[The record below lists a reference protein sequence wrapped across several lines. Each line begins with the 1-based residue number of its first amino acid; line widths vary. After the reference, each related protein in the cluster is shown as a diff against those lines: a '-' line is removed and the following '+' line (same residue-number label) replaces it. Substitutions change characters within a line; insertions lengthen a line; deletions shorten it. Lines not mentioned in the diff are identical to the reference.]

1 MHRRTALSV
10 SAALLAAAP
19 LLTACASDTRAGTA
33 AVVGGER
40 IATSA
45 LQAQVKDVREAQNR
59 SPQAADLI
67 GNSAGLERAK
77 LNSMIQSL
85 VLEKAAKNA
94 GLTVTTREIEDA
106 RAADVQRLG
115 GEEQFE
121 AMVLQQASI
130 APDQIDAAVRD
141 RLIVGKLGDKYG
153 HEQIIGPVAAAA
165 KQLGVKVNPRYGA
178 WDASKIQLAAV
189 RTPWITQRTAPQ
201 EAPRPA

>member
-1 MHRRTALSV
+1 LHRRTALSV

-19 LLTACASDTRAGTA
+19 LLTACASDTRPGTA

-40 IATSA
+40 IATST

-94 GLTVTTREIEDA
+94 GLTVSVREVEEA

-141 RLIVGKLGDKYG
+141 RLIVGKLGAKYG
-153 HEQIIGPVAAAA
+153 HDQIIGPVSVAA

-178 WDASKIQLAAV
+178 WDASKIQLAGDK
-189 RTPWITQRTAPQ
+189 TPWIVQRTLPVQ
-201 EAPRPA
+201 VPRPA